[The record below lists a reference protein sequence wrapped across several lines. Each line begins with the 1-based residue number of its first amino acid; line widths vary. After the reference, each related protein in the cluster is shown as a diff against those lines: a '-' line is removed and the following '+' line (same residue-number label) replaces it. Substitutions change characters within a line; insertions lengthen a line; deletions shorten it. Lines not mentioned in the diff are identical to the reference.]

1 VESPAVE
8 EGPVTGRTVLIVED
22 EPAIRA
28 YTAAVLKREGYT
40 VLEACDG
47 IDGLRVAASHDGE
60 IDLLLTDVV
69 MPSMSGA
76 ELAARLKVMRP
87 GLATMFMSGYSGHPG
102 LAEAGCGLSD
112 HFIQKPFSISL
123 LLSRVAEALSV
134 PLNQQESHI
143 SAHLL
148 V

>member
-1 VESPAVE
+1 MSATTSSTQP
-8 EGPVTGRTVLIVED
+8 PTRTILLVED
-22 EPAIRA
+22 EDSVRDV
-28 YTAAVLKREGYT
+28 TRHVLESAGYL
-40 VLEACDG
+40 VLEASSAEQALGTFRCFEG
-47 IDGLRVAASHDGE
+47 SIN
-60 IDLLLTDVV
+60 LLLTDVV

-102 LAEAGCGLSD
+102 LAEADCRLSD

-123 LLSRVAEALSV
+123 LLSRVAEALSL
-134 PLNQQESHI
+134 PLNQQESSI